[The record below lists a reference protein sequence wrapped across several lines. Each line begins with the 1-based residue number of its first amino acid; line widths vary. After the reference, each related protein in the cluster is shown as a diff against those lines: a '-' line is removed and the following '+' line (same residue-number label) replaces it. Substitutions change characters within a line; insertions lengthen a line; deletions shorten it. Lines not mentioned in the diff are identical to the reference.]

1 MLNSSLQNTRNR
13 GPRFT
18 SYRHRSIVR
27 GAGEV
32 RICGALENTRHWRR
46 VLLKLDKTIIKL
58 SMVQSLSTISTLTIL
73 QAHLLEDI
81 CIIM

>member
-1 MLNSSLQNTRNR
+1 MLNPSLQNTRNR

-18 SYRHRSIVR
+18 GYRHRSI
-27 GAGEV
+27 AGEV